1 MVELVHNK
9 FKREL
14 MILKT
19 NERNIAFLPVLL
31 GSDMNAY
38 GMARA
43 FYEEYGIKPLVL
55 GRSNLS
61 ATQHSSILNFR
72 VVEDLNEEG
81 TFLPAVLKIA
91 EEFKGQKLLLLAC
104 GDDYAKLIIRNKD
117 KLTPHF
123 SVPYIDE
130 KLMDRL
136 VLKENFYDIC
146 EQYGFSYPR
155 TDLCTYENYKT
166 FSPNFS
172 YPIIIKASNSVAYWN
187 CSFPGKKKVFVA
199 HDPAE
204 KDAILEAIYSSSYKD
219 NLTIQEFIPGDD
231 SFMRVL
237 NAYVGKDGKVKLMAL
252 GNPILEE
259 HSPEGIGSYAAI
271 INTFDEK
278 LLDKVRFFLEDIGYT
293 GFANFDMKYDAR
305 DDSYKLF
312 EINLRNGR
320 SSYYVTA
327 SGHNLMKYVADDH
340 IFNKPQ
346 QLVYAKDKHLW
357 LIIPKGVL
365 FKYAQNEVL
374 KKEAKRLIKEGK
386 VTNSLFYEKDFNP
399 KRWIKLKLN
408 NLNYHRKYK
417 KYFNNKGLS

>member
-1 MVELVHNK
+1 
-9 FKREL
+9 
-14 MILKT
+14 MITLTT
-19 NERNIAFLPVLL
+19 NSSFLPVLL

-38 GMARA
+38 GMARS
-43 FYEEYGIKPLVL
+43 FYEAYGIKPLVL
-55 GRSNLS
+55 GRANLT
-61 ATQHSSILNFR
+61 ATQNSSILTFK
-72 VVEDLNEEG
+72 VIPDLNEDDV
-81 TFLPAVLKIA
+81 FLPSLLKIA
-91 EEFKGQKLLLLAC
+91 EEHKGQKLLLLAC
-104 GDDYAKLIIRNKD
+104 GDDYAKLIIKNKEQ
-117 KLTPHF
+117 LEPYF
-123 SVPYIDE
+123 AVPYIDE
-130 KLMDRL
+130 QLMERI
-136 VLKENFYDIC
+136 VLKENFYAIC
-146 EQYGFSYPR
+146 EQYGFSYPK
-155 TDLCTYENYKT
+155 TELCTYANYKT
-166 FSPNFS
+166 FNPDFT

-187 CSFPGKKKVFVA
+187 ASFPGKKKVFVA
-199 HDPAE
+199 RDEAE
-204 KDAILEAIYSSSYKD
+204 KNAILEAIYSSSYKD

-327 SGHNLMKYVADDH
+327 SGHNLMKYAADDH
-340 IFNKPQ
+340 IFNKP
-346 QLVYAKDKHLW
+346 LELTYAREKHLW
-357 LIIPKGVL
+357 MIIPKGVL
-365 FKYAQNEVL
+365 FKYAQNDVL

-386 VTNSLFYEKDFNP
+386 MTNSLFYKEDFNP
-399 KRWIKLKLN
+399 KRWMKLTLN
-408 NLNYHRKYK
+408 NLNYYRKYK